1 MPGEAT
7 HQRMKEMIAEHVL
20 KYNYWGYL
28 FSRVRR
34 KPAHQFPS
42 IMGVA
47 AEMDGTLTLYYQPEL
62 VDQTDNVNINKVL
75 EHEGMHLLNK
85 HIPRLIRILADETDK
100 TKMMYKRDLWNF
112 ASDACCNSQARL
124 KQDLVIAGKS
134 WSLIFPNDLKYPDG
148 KPFPDGKTTEWYYH
162 ELLKFKKKEMDEL
175 AETMKRF
182 KEMLKNHQ
190 NWAGGGQGGEQQ
202 SPDPSALSRKID
214 SYITGII
221 KESVKSFSKDR
232 GNLPAHIRELVEQ
245 ALGPPK
251 VPYYAIIKKL
261 IKGSR
266 LSKFKRSHTKV
277 NRKRG
282 YVFVLDNKGLPQI
295 SPFPGRT
302 RDFTF
307 NVGLEIDTSGSMS
320 MQWIAEG
327 LSGVRN
333 ILEKDRHCKLT
344 VMQVDTVIEDEY
356 SPKRVSDIK
365 FQAKGRGGTELFP
378 GLKRAKELG
387 VDVCMVFTDG
397 YCERINDIPR
407 KLLPK
412 KIIWV
417 ITPDGTADNV
427 NKTGYVVRI

>member
-7 HQRMKEMIAEHVL
+7 HTRMKELIAEHVL

-28 FSRVRR
+28 FSRIRR
-34 KPAHQFPS
+34 KPFKNFPS

-47 AEMDGTLTLYYQPEL
+47 AEMDGTLTLYYQPDL
-62 VDQTDNVNINKVL
+62 VDATDNENINKVL

-85 HIPRLIRILADETDK
+85 HIPRLIRILADETDR
-100 TKMMYKRDLWNF
+100 TKLGFKSSLWNW
-112 ASDACCNSQARL
+112 ASDACCNSQGRI
-124 KQDLVIAGKS
+124 KDDLVVAGKP
-134 WSLIFPNDLKYPDG
+134 WPLIFPKSLEEKTG
-148 KPFPDGKTTEWYYH
+148 KKFPEGKTTEWYYY
-162 ELLKFKKKEMDEL
+162 ELLKIKKKEMDQA
-175 AETMKRF
+175 AEAMKKF
-182 KEMLKNHQ
+182 KEMLDGHEFWKG
-190 NWAGGGQGGEQQ
+190 APGEK

-214 SYITGII
+214 SFVTDVI
-221 KESVKSFSKDR
+221 KESVKNFSKDR

-245 ALGPPK
+245 ALGPPH

-282 YVFVLDNKGLPQI
+282 YVFSLDQKNIPQI

-307 NVGLEIDTSGSMS
+307 NVGIEIDTSGSMS

-327 LSGVRN
+327 LSGVKN
-333 ILEKDRHCKLT
+333 ILEKDRHCKVT
-344 VMQVDTVIEDEY
+344 VMQVDTVVEDEY
-356 SPKRVSDIK
+356 VPKKISDIK
-365 FQAKGRGGTELFP
+365 FEAKGRGGTELYP
-378 GLKRAKELG
+378 GLKRAKEIG
-387 VDVCMVFTDG
+387 VDVCMCFTDG
-397 YCERINDIPR
+397 YCENINSIPR

-417 ITPDGTADNV
+417 ITPDGTPNNV